1 MDFLLLIYFSL
12 LLLTLLSLQGLIS
25 LNIPHEFSMYIAVV
39 IPALLI
45 IFLEFRFPYRK
56 KWLPKADEFKQ
67 DLIYLFGVQ
76 LTLVLLVKYML
87 ASYLINEGFS
97 KAVIFDIWPNQWP
110 LFTQLIF
117 MVLMGEFMQYWW
129 HRMSHKLP
137 ALWAL
142 HDVHHQPNK
151 VYSLNTGRFHPLD
164 KIVEFFADIL
174 VFILIGASS
183 ELIAFYYV
191 FYAVNGLLQHA
202 NLKLNFGYLN
212 YIFATVENH
221 RLHHDINHQKAN
233 CNYGNN
239 CMIWDHVFGSYRHYS
254 DKVDIVGTFDIA
266 PNTFIKQICHPFA
279 RWGVLNLLIK
289 MKTKR
294 YWSLLELASSDPL
307 KHQQK
312 TLTEILGQ
320 NETTLFGIKN
330 TFKDTDSYT
339 DFQNNVPIS
348 DFSNFRS
355 LIEKSLKESPSE
367 LVNEPIVYLAKSS
380 GTTGEPKNIPAT
392 LSSLKALARSQQIS
406 VYSVLSNY
414 PEVFWGD
421 SFVLVDNEIEDYV
434 EQTPAGSMS
443 GKVYAQS
450 PKVIKNKNM
459 VIKETYL
466 VDDYH
471 ERYLILAA
479 TALCS
484 PNVSLFATANPSTLI
499 KLTETMNKFSDELSD
514 ILEANSLRLHY
525 SDKCEQVLSKLIY
538 KTPTNTI
545 NGAIDILQKITIEI
559 KDYFPNLRIIFC
571 WMKGSC
577 GYPLAAVI
585 KQLPNKT
592 HVVEVGLVS
601 SEYRATVN
609 VDAKNNLCIPLL
621 NENFYEF
628 IEPALYDNGCQ
639 KTKLAHELSPN
650 TEYYIIVTT
659 RTGLYRYFINDIVR
673 TGSLVNKTYSLD
685 FVRKGRGC
693 TNITGEKLTEHDF
706 VSFFALAE
714 QSDVRFFLAVCY
726 PKLGLYKVFYES
738 TSSVSSQ
745 LLHTHLCG
753 SNKEYK
759 NKTDSGRLPPIEM
772 VQLKAGSGIKYEKT
786 VTANQSRY
794 WQSKY
799 MHLISDHELSFS
811 FEEEVMYEN

>member
-1 MDFLLLIYFSL
+1 
-12 LLLTLLSLQGLIS
+12 
-25 LNIPHEFSMYIAVV
+25 MYVAVV
-39 IPALLI
+39 IPALSI

-56 KWLPKADEFKQ
+56 NWLPKADEFKQ
-67 DLIYLFGVQ
+67 DLLYLFGVQ
-76 LTLVLLVKYML
+76 LILILLVKYML
-87 ASYLINEGFS
+87 ATYLVNKGFS
-97 KAVIFDIWPNQWP
+97 NAIIFDVWPNQWP
-110 LFTQLIF
+110 LFLQFLVMI
-117 MVLMGEFMQYWW
+117 LLGELMQYWW
-129 HRMSHKLP
+129 HRLSHKLP
-137 ALWAL
+137 VLWAL
-142 HDVHHQPNK
+142 HDVHHQPKNI
-151 VYSLNTGRFHPLD
+151 YSLNTGRFHPID

-174 VFILIGASS
+174 VFVLIGATS

-202 NLKLNFGYLN
+202 NLRLNFGYLN

-221 RLHHDINHQKAN
+221 RLHHDINHHKAN

-254 DKVDIVGTFDIA
+254 NKVTKVGTLDIA
-266 PNTFIKQICHPFA
+266 PNTFIKQIFHPLS
-279 RWGVLNLLIK
+279 RWGLLNLLIK

-294 YWSLLELASSDPL
+294 YWSQLVLASSDPL
-307 KHQQK
+307 KQQQK
-312 TLTEILGQ
+312 TLSEILGQ
-320 NETTLFGIKN
+320 NETTLFGIRN
-330 TFKDTDSYT
+330 TFKGIASYT
-339 DFQNNVPIS
+339 DFQKNVPIAVFS
-348 DFSNFRS
+348 DFSS
-355 LIEKSLKESPSE
+355 LIEKSLKSSPSE
-367 LVNEPIVYLAKSS
+367 LVNETIVYLAKSS

-443 GKVYAQS
+443 GKIYAQS
-450 PKVIKNKNM
+450 PRIIKNKNT

-466 VDDYH
+466 VGDYH
-471 ERYLILAA
+471 ERYFILAA

-484 PNVSLFATANPSTLI
+484 PNVSLFSTANPSTLI
-499 KLTETMNKFSDELSD
+499 KLTETMNKFSDELCQ
-514 ILEANSLRLHY
+514 ILQARPSRPIY
-525 SDKCEQVLSKLIY
+525 SDKCEQVLAKLLL
-538 KTPTNTI
+538 KTSTNTI
-545 NGAIDILQKITIEI
+545 NCAIEVLQKTTIKI

-585 KQLPNKT
+585 KQLPNKA

-639 KTKLAHELSPN
+639 TTNLIHELSPN

-706 VSFFALAE
+706 VSFFALAK

-726 PKLGLYKVFYES
+726 PQLGLYKVFYES
-738 TSSVSSQ
+738 TNAVSSE
-745 LLHTHLCG
+745 LLHSHLCD

-759 NKTDSGRLPPIEM
+759 HKTDSGRLPPIE
-772 VQLKAGSGIKYEKT
+772 VVLLKAGSGIKYEKT

-799 MHLISDHELSFS
+799 MHLISDHELPLY
-811 FEEEVMYEN
+811 FEKEVMCEN